1 MFSLCLGKNYA
12 MNAMKTWIV
21 HVVRKF
27 KLSTQVNIDN
37 IKYKVGFVASSA
49 SGYAIQFERR

>member
-1 MFSLCLGKNYA
+1 

-21 HVVRKF
+21 HVVRKY
-27 KLSTQVNIDN
+27 KMSTQVNIDN

-49 SGYAIQFERR
+49 AGYAIQFERR